1 MAQLQRSLGA
11 VQYFSIGFGG
21 IVGVGWIVYMGIWFT
36 QAGPLGTVIAFLVG
50 GLLMGLIGLC
60 YAEAAAMFPVAGGEA
75 AYAFSAFGQAAAFA
89 VGWALVLMMTAV
101 VPYVSVSLAWILDAL
116 VPGIGGPVLYS
127 WRGQSVTV
135 AGLVIALGWTLWL
148 GYLNLKGVHAAAKF
162 QDWLTYG
169 KIAISLLFFG
179 AGIVGGSTANLQPL
193 FQTAPSGSVVG
204 GMLAVLATT
213 PWFLGGFNMIPQLLE
228 ERTSGTSSKTL
239 GLIIVGSLLAAAGY
253 YALAAISAG
262 MVAPW
267 RDMASQPLPVAVAF
281 RQAFGS
287 PVLARVVLTAGL
299 FGIITV
305 GNGASI
311 AASRLLFAL
320 GRARLITPTFTR
332 LHPQTGAPTTAILF
346 VTIFALL
353 GSFLG
358 RGGIAPIVNV
368 GAAAGSF
375 AYLLTSLSVWRL
387 RRSDPN
393 RTRPYRMP
401 AGLVIAPLA
410 VVGSLFLLWS
420 SLRQHWVDAGQ
431 TLPLEWVVMTVW
443 AVVGLLMWRAAAGP
457 RQDLDPIEQRRIV
470 LGANHG

>member
-1 MAQLQRSLGA
+1 MSGASWWRSVEAPTPRRRNRSHPMAQLQRSLGA

-135 AGLVIALGWTLWL
+135 AGLFIALGWTLWL

-193 FQTAPSGSVVG
+193 FQTAI
-204 GMLAVLATT
+204 T
-213 PWFLGGFNMIPQLLE
+213 P
-228 ERTSGTSSKTL
+228 
-239 GLIIVGSLLAAAGY
+239 
-253 YALAAISAG
+253 ALARITGVGFFDKAHGATG
-262 MVAPW
+262 AAPN
-267 RDMASQPLPVAVAF
+267 V
-281 RQAFGS
+281 
-287 PVLARVVLTAGL
+287 
-299 FGIITV
+299 IE
-305 GNGASI
+305 
-311 AASRLLFAL
+311 
-320 GRARLITPTFTR
+320 
-332 LHPQTGAPTTAILF
+332 LHPTVKI
-346 VTIFALL
+346 
-353 GSFLG
+353 
-358 RGGIAPIVNV
+358 
-368 GAAAGSF
+368 
-375 AYLLTSLSVWRL
+375 
-387 RRSDPN
+387 
-393 RTRPYRMP
+393 
-401 AGLVIAPLA
+401 
-410 VVGSLFLLWS
+410 
-420 SLRQHWVDAGQ
+420 
-431 TLPLEWVVMTVW
+431 EWM
-443 AVVGLLMWRAAAGP
+443 
-457 RQDLDPIEQRRIV
+457 
-470 LGANHG
+470 